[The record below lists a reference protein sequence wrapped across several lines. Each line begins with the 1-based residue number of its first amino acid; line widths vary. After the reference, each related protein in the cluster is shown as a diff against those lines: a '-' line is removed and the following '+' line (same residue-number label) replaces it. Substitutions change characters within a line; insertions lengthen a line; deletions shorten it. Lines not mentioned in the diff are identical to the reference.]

1 MMDHFKVNSRDLF
14 FILKE
19 QLSYGSLCRLDR
31 YKDLNELTFDMLV
44 TEAMGFA
51 RGVIA
56 TLQVIGEEKQ
66 ITYRDSSVFCP
77 DEYRKAF
84 RRYGE
89 DGWIAAARNT
99 EYGGLGERYE
109 RSCYHQRSQDAG
121 GALYG
126 SLEKY

>member
-77 DEYRKAF
+77 NEYHKAF

-99 EYGGLGERYE
+99 EYGGLGV
-109 RSCYHQRSQDAG
+109 
-121 GALYG
+121 
-126 SLEKY
+126 KI